1 MGRLR
6 QVTGEAE
13 RLLPQRC
20 IVGRSRAC
28 SVRFGEPEVS
38 GEHARLR
45 WTGRVWELQDLHS
58 RNGTFID
65 GRRLAPGE
73 CAAVT
78 VGTVLGFG
86 RPESCVLVDGEAPA
100 LLAVPLGGGAPVE
113 ARDGLLAL
121 PDPAAPE
128 VMIFREVGG
137 WMVERGGVVAEIADG
152 EVLRLG
158 EDAWQVHLPEPLPQ
172 TREAAECAPALD
184 SITLRFNVSRDE
196 EYIEVVAL
204 HGARS
209 FDLKARSHHY
219 TLLILA
225 RARLRD
231 QALPLDHQGWV
242 HQNNLLAMLRVD
254 ASHLNLN
261 IYRLRQQFEEAG
273 IAAAAQIVER
283 RVGTRRL
290 RIGVSRIEICTL
302 EHER

>member
-1 MGRLR
+1 MK
-6 QVTGEAE
+6 
-13 RLLPQRC
+13 
-20 IVGRSRAC
+20 
-28 SVRFGEPEVS
+28 
-38 GEHARLR
+38 
-45 WTGRVWELQDLHS
+45 
-58 RNGTFID
+58 
-65 GRRLAPGE
+65 
-73 CAAVT
+73 
-78 VGTVLGFG
+78 
-86 RPESCVLVDGEAPA
+86 
-100 LLAVPLGGGAPVE
+100 VPLRLWRSCSSHTRPVQRRP
-113 ARDGLLAL
+113 ARETLIWPLAASASYIY
-121 PDPAAPE
+121 DTT
-128 VMIFREVGG
+128 
-137 WMVERGGVVAEIADG
+137 
-152 EVLRLG
+152 
-158 EDAWQVHLPEPLPQ
+158 EPLPQ